1 MLDRTDRSLVGVWW
15 WTVDRGLLLST
26 VMLMVMGIL
35 LVMAAGP
42 AVADLIKL
50 PSQHFTMRQI
60 TFIIPSL
67 VLMLTVSMLEPR
79 PIRALSLV
87 SLAVVMGLMVLAIVA
102 GSEIKGATRWIS
114 IMGFNLQPSEFAK
127 PLFAV
132 VSAWLLTLWRE
143 GEDFPGWIYSTGLLA
158 AIVTILVLQ
167 PDIGMTVVVVMTW
180 GFQMFLAG
188 MPMMFVIGAVALAP
202 LALFT
207 AYKTLDHV
215 KVRIDKF
222 FEGGSW
228 QVDQARQS
236 FADGGIFGV
245 GPGDGTIKLNLPDA
259 HSDFIF
265 AVAAEEYGAIACI
278 ALLCVYGFVVIRGF
292 ARAMSDEGLF
302 CLIAG
307 SSLVMQVGVQACIHM
322 ASSVDLIPTKGMT
335 LPFVSYGGSSML
347 ASSLTMGLLLAITR
361 RRNSWSGMS
370 RQRPTYNDIDAG
382 HGRLEASS

>member
-114 IMGFNLQPSEFAK
+114 IMGFNLPPSEFAK

-132 VSAWLLTLWRE
+132 V
-143 GEDFPGWIYSTGLLA
+143 
-158 AIVTILVLQ
+158 
-167 PDIGMTVVVVMTW
+167 
-180 GFQMFLAG
+180 
-188 MPMMFVIGAVALAP
+188 
-202 LALFT
+202 
-207 AYKTLDHV
+207 
-215 KVRIDKF
+215 
-222 FEGGSW
+222 
-228 QVDQARQS
+228 
-236 FADGGIFGV
+236 
-245 GPGDGTIKLNLPDA
+245 
-259 HSDFIF
+259 
-265 AVAAEEYGAIACI
+265 
-278 ALLCVYGFVVIRGF
+278 
-292 ARAMSDEGLF
+292 
-302 CLIAG
+302 
-307 SSLVMQVGVQACIHM
+307 
-322 ASSVDLIPTKGMT
+322 
-335 LPFVSYGGSSML
+335 
-347 ASSLTMGLLLAITR
+347 
-361 RRNSWSGMS
+361 
-370 RQRPTYNDIDAG
+370 
-382 HGRLEASS
+382 

>member
-188 MPMMFVIGAVALAP
+188 MPMLFVIGAVALAP

-236 FADGGIFGV
+236 FAEGGIFGV
-245 GPGDGTIKLNLPDA
+245 GPGDGTIKLHLPDA

-265 AVAAEEYGAIACI
+265 AVAAEEYGAVACI

-307 SSLVMQVGVQACIHM
+307 SSLVMQLGVQASIHM

-370 RQRPTYNDIDAG
+370 RQRPTYNDAG
-382 HGRLEASS
+382 HGRQEAPS

>member
-188 MPMMFVIGAVALAP
+188 MPMLFVIGAVALAP

-236 FADGGIFGV
+236 FAEGGIFGV
-245 GPGDGTIKLNLPDA
+245 GPGDGTIKLHLPDA